1 MNPGNRLHSLKF
13 KIIAITLIV
22 QAIMLAVVL
31 GITLRYALTENGK
44 QWEIKEQLMMNLLS
58 DMSRISLITAEYDE
72 LQPYIEDAVID
83 PHIDTVIVAD
93 YKDRIV
99 VSNEFILIGKQLP
112 DLENW
117 QDKHWLI
124 RKISNPSGKIG
135 TLAVRFSYR
144 NLRDLNSRVIRL
156 ASAIAIVGLIIIGF
170 IATITGKLLTRR
182 LEVLTTSVQRMA
194 EGDLSARTD
203 LHGKDEIAIV
213 GQAFDKMGQS
223 VQHNLDALTNL
234 TNDLEKRVEERT
246 IALQEA
252 RDEAVQA
259 NRSKSAFLAN
269 MSHEIRT
276 PLTAIIGFSESLL
289 DPNQGLEER
298 VESIQTII
306 NSGKHL
312 LQIINDI
319 LDLSKIEADRL
330 EVNQVPVSPFEIIE
344 DVTNIITLLAESKGL
359 ILRTEYDS
367 LIPKEIVSDPLRF
380 KQILINLCNNAIK
393 FTEEGSVKI
402 KVECDRYK
410 EILSIMVIDT
420 GVGLSAEQIDR
431 LFQPFS
437 QVDSSASRKY
447 GGTGLGLHLSRELA
461 LKLGGDI
468 RVESTQFVGSCFT
481 LTLATGPLTH
491 VNFVAPPALIVEKLP
506 RPTSEPESRLT
517 GKVLLAEDNQDNQRL
532 ITMLVRKAGVDVEI
546 AENGRVAVDKAS
558 RTEYDLI
565 LMDIQMPVMNGLDA
579 VRELRANNYSKPIVA
594 LTANAMKIDIDACRE
609 AGMNDFAAKPIDRDK
624 FYSILRKYLAI
635 NTAPSEPDNSP
646 IVSSL
651 LEEEPDIADL
661 LQGFID
667 RLPATIE
674 EIRNT
679 LERQDKDELAK
690 RIHDLKGVSGNY
702 GYNILFE
709 LCQKMEFEIH
719 ADRLNSLFNMLERME
734 KTIDRIRLGLPDNV
748 VPMTRSKDKNAKDQK

>member
-1 MNPGNRLHSLKF
+1 MKPGNLLHSLKF
-13 KIIAITLIV
+13 KIIAITLVV

-112 DLENW
+112 DLQNW
-117 QDKHWLI
+117 RDKHWLV

-135 TLAVRFSYR
+135 TLAVRFSYK

-156 ASAIAIVGLIIIGF
+156 ASAIAIIGLAIIGL

-182 LEVLTTSVQRMA
+182 LEVLTTSAQRMA
-194 EGDLSARTD
+194 EGNLSARTD

-213 GQAFDKMGQS
+213 GQAFDKMGRS
-223 VQHNLDALTNL
+223 VQYNLDALTDL
-234 TNDLEKRVEERT
+234 TNELEKRVEDRT

-252 RDEAVQA
+252 RDEAVKA

-289 DPNQGLEER
+289 DSNQSLEER

-306 NSGKHL
+306 TSGRHL

-319 LDLSKIEADRL
+319 LDLSKIEADKL
-330 EVNQVPVSPFEIIE
+330 DVDQVPTSPFEIIE

-359 ILRTEYDS
+359 ILRTEYES

-402 KVECDRYK
+402 KVDCDRHK
-410 EILSIMVIDT
+410 ELLTIKVIDT
-420 GVGLSAEQIDR
+420 GVGLSTGQIER

-461 LKLGGDI
+461 HKLGGDI

-491 VNFVAPPALIVEKLP
+491 VNFIAPPALIVERLP
-506 RPTSEPESRLT
+506 RPDIESEHRLE
-517 GKVLLAEDNQDNQRL
+517 GKVLLAEDNLDNQRL
-532 ITMLVRKAGVDVEI
+532 ISMLARKASVNVEI
-546 AENGRVAVDKAS
+546 AENGRIAVDKAS

-579 VRELRANNYSKPIVA
+579 VRELRAKNYNKPIVA

-609 AGMNDFAAKPIDRDK
+609 AGMDDFAAKPIDRNK
-624 FYSILRKYLAI
+624 FYSILRKYLVP
-635 NTAPSEPDNSP
+635 NTNSPEPDNSP

-651 LEEEPDIADL
+651 LKEEPDIADL

-667 RLPATIE
+667 RLPATIQ

-679 LERQDKDELAK
+679 LEQQDKDELAK
-690 RIHDLKGVSGNY
+690 QVHDLKGVSGNY
-702 GYNILFE
+702 GYNVLFE

-719 ADRLNSLFNMLERME
+719 ANRLTSLSDMLDRME
-734 KTIDRIRLGLPDNV
+734 KILDRIRLGLPDNV
-748 VPMTRSKDKNAKDQK
+748 VPITRGQDKNAKDQK

>member
-1 MNPGNRLHSLKF
+1 MNPANLLHSLKF
-13 KIIAITLIV
+13 KIIAITLVV

-31 GITLRYALTENGK
+31 GLTLRYALTENGK
-44 QWEIKEQLMMNLLS
+44 QWQIKEELMMNLLS
-58 DMSRISLITAEYDE
+58 DMSRIALITTEYDE

-83 PHIDTVIVAD
+83 PHIDTVLVAD

-117 QDKHWLI
+117 KQNHWLT
-124 RKISNPSGKIG
+124 RKIVNPAGKIG
-135 TLAVRFSYR
+135 TLAVRFSYK
-144 NLRDLNSRVIRL
+144 NLDEINSRVIKL
-156 ASAIAIVGLIIIGF
+156 AAGIAIVGLIIIGF
-170 IATITGKLLTRR
+170 IATVTGKLLTRR
-182 LEVLTTSVQRMA
+182 LEVLTTSAQRMA
-194 EGDLSARTD
+194 EGDLSARAN

-223 VQHNLDALTNL
+223 VQFNLDALKNL
-234 TNDLEKRVEERT
+234 TNDLENRVEERT
-246 IALQEA
+246 VALQAA

-276 PLTAIIGFSESLL
+276 PLTAIIGFSETLL
-289 DPNQGLEER
+289 DSNQTLEER

-319 LDLSKIEADRL
+319 LDLSKIEADKL
-330 EVNQVPVSPFEIIE
+330 EVDQVPVNPFEIID
-344 DVTNIITLLAESKGL
+344 DVTNIVTLLAESKGL
-359 ILRTEYDS
+359 ILRTEFDS
-367 LIPKEIVSDPLRF
+367 LIPNEIVSDPLRF

-402 KVECDRYK
+402 KVECDRHR
-410 EILSIMVIDT
+410 EVLSIKVIDT

-431 LFQPFS
+431 LFKPFS

-468 RVESTQFVGSCFT
+468 QVESTLHVGSCFT

-491 VNFVAPPALIVEKLP
+491 VKFVAPPALIVEKPP
-506 RPTSEPESRLT
+506 RPRAEPE
-517 GKVLLAEDNQDNQRL
+517 GKLVGKILLAEDNQDNQRL
-532 ITMLVRKAGVDVEI
+532 ITMLVRKAGADIEL
-546 AENGRVAVDKAS
+546 AENGRIAVEMAS
-558 RTEYDLI
+558 SREYDLI

-579 VRELRANNYSKPIVA
+579 ARELRARSYSKPIVA
-594 LTANAMKIDIDACRE
+594 LTANAMKIDIEACRE
-609 AGMNDFAAKPIDRDK
+609 AGMNDFAAKPIDRSK
-624 FYSILRKYLAI
+624 FYSILNKYLAL
-635 NTAPSEPDNSP
+635 NKNPQDPDNSP
-646 IVSSL
+646 IISSL
-651 LEEEPDIADL
+651 LEEEPDISDL

-667 RLPATIE
+667 RLPGAIGD
-674 EIRNT
+674 IRDT
-679 LERQDKDELAK
+679 LESHNKDELAK
-690 RIHDLKGVSGNY
+690 QIHDLKGVSGNY
-702 GYNILFE
+702 GYNVLFE

-719 ADRLNSLFNMLERME
+719 ANRLSTLSDMLDRAE
-734 KTIDRIRLGLPDNV
+734 KLIERIRLGLPDNV
-748 VPMTRSKDKNAKDQK
+748 VPIARSKDKNGKDN